1 MQLVIEMANTKIR
14 KNFFLIELKKL
25 FLRVSYML

>member
-14 KNFFLIELKKL
+14 KNFFLIVLKKL